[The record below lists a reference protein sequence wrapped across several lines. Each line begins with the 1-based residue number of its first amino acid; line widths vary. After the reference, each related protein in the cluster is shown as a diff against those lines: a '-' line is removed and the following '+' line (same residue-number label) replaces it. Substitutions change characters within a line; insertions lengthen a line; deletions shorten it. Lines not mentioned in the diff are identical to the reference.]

1 MSNGENTVVENDVD
15 KDEFQ
20 HGWGNQTLNYYYYC
34 NVVDDLSF
42 DVLG

>member
-15 KDEFQ
+15 KDEFL
-20 HGWGNQTLNYYYYC
+20 HGWGNQTLNCYYYC